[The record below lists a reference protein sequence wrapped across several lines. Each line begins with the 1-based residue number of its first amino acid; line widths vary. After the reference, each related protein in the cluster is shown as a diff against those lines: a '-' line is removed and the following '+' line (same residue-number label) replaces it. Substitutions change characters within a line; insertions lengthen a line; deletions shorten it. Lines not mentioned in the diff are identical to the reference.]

1 MSFRAIRKVMAV
13 RTGERRF
20 GIYRYT
26 IPLTLPYTPDMIR
39 TVKPKNARAKRAL
52 EKKEAKLVENTK
64 QALFIP
70 GQTSNKAMHDITVDL
85 SALKKPN
92 MKRFNRKNE
101 IRPFEDASPLEFLS
115 EKNDCSL
122 LVLSSSSKKR
132 RNNLTFVR
140 TFGYKIYDMIE
151 LQVAENF
158 KLLADFHKETF
169 TLGLKPMMTFQ
180 GAAFDTHPVY
190 QHVKSLFMDFFRGE
204 TTTLQDVSGLQH
216 VISLTVCGDFQD
228 GEPLPN
234 VLFRVY
240 KLKTYRSEQ
249 GGKKLPRVELSETGP
264 RLDFKIG
271 RIQTPSPDMAKEAMK
286 RAKQLDVKMKKNVEL
301 DSMGDKF
308 GRIHMGKQ
316 DLQNMQTR
324 KMKGLKSKFDQTPG
338 SDDDEVYEDAEES
351 FVTADDIEPAAKR
364 QKN

>member
-1 MSFRAIRKVMAV
+1 
-13 RTGERRF
+13 
-20 GIYRYT
+20 
-26 IPLTLPYTPDMIR
+26 MIR

-52 EKKEAKLVENTK
+52 EKKEAKVVENVK

-70 GQTSNKAMHDITVDL
+70 GQTSNKLLHDVMVDL
-85 SALKKPN
+85 SALKKPQ
-92 MKRFNRKNE
+92 MKRFNKKND
-101 IRPFEDASPLEFLS
+101 IRPFEDASGLEFLS

-122 LVLSSSSKKR
+122 MVLSSNSKKR
-132 RNNLTFVR
+132 KNNLTFIR

-151 LQVAENF
+151 LQIAENY
-158 KLLADFHKETF
+158 KLLADFKKETF
-169 TLGLKPMMTFQ
+169 TVGLKPMMIFQ
-180 GAAFDTHPVY
+180 GSAFDTDPVFM
-190 QHVKSLFMDFFRGE
+190 HIKSLFMDFFRGE
-204 TTTLQDVSGLQH
+204 VTTLQDVSGLQH
-216 VISLTVCGDFQD
+216 IISLTIAGDYQD

-240 KLKTYRSEQ
+240 KLKTYKSEQ

-271 RIQTPSPDMAKEAMK
+271 RIQTPTPDMVKEAMK
-286 RAKQLDVKMKKNVEL
+286 RPKQLDIKLKKNVEL

-324 KMKGLKSKFDQTPG
+324 KMKGLKSKFDQTPEVESG
-338 SDDDEVYEDAEES
+338 DDEIDNDDES
-351 FVTADDIEPAAKR
+351 FVTADDIEPSAKR
-364 QKN
+364 PKH